1 MPCNQQLDNHQET
14 LEGGLLLSKASNMHN
29 TDKIIRLYKTK
40 SFTVKQAM
48 AAGGKPAREV
58 MQCGVLSLSHT

>member
-1 MPCNQQLDNHQET
+1 MPCNQQLDNRQET
-14 LEGGLLLSKASNMHN
+14 LEGGLLLSKASNVHN

-48 AAGGKPAREV
+48 AAGASQQER
-58 MQCGVLSLSHT
+58 